1 MVEPTSAGGAR
12 RAHGSIRLSRRDR
25 RRLAREQQAG
35 GRRAL
40 RGEDLQAARRA
51 ARRTGTS
58 RKGTAPQPVSRA
70 AGGRRALRPAE
81 RRTRGLPGTL
91 GVTFLG
97 AMIPG
102 SGYLYAGRKL
112 AGLVVLLGWLA
123 TAGFVAWH
131 FGRNWHHAL
140 DLALNPTALKIAV
153 GVVAALLL
161 VWLFVVW
168 TSYRLVRPRERPRW
182 HTVVGNIAVIVF
194 CAIFAA
200 PVLRAAQY
208 GLATANFVNHVFDHN
223 ATATVPDDATVEDPW
238 VGEDRVNVL
247 LLGGDGGEG
256 REGVRT
262 DTVILASIDT
272 HTGKTVTFSL
282 PRNMADAQFP
292 ANSPLHDVYPNGFTD
307 GDPANGEYMLNAIY
321 RNIPAVHPGILGKSS
336 NEGADAIKQAVEGTL
351 GIPVQYYVLVNL
363 EGFKELVDAMG
374 GVTVN
379 INEPVA
385 VQGCT
390 DCGQPPDEWLPPGPD
405 QHLNGY
411 YALWFARGRFGSD
424 DYERM
429 DRQRCMVNALVKAAD
444 PANLLLRYLDLIK
457 AGQDIVYTDIPRQLA
472 SAFVDL
478 GLKVKGA
485 NIKSVV
491 FKTDDQ
497 WSSAYP
503 DFDYMHDVVQKAL
516 HPAPKSSG
524 SHAKDPATGPKDA
537 CAYHPTGV
545 TVADVEAEYGTSP

>member
-1 MVEPTSAGGAR
+1 MVEPTSRGGAR
-12 RAHGSIRLSRRDR
+12 RAPRSIRLTRRDR
-25 RRLAREQQAG
+25 KRLRHAESQG

-40 RGEDLQAARRA
+40 RGEDLTA
-51 ARRTGTS
+51 ARRTSTGS
-58 RKGTAPQPVSRA
+58 AG
-70 AGGRRALRPAE
+70 GGRRALRTE
-81 RRTRGLPGTL
+81 RRTHGLAGTL
-91 GVTFLG
+91 GMTLLG
-97 AMIPG
+97 AMVPG

-112 AGLVVLLGWLA
+112 IGGIVLAGWLA
-123 TAGFVAWH
+123 IVGFVAWH

-153 GVVAALLL
+153 GVLAALLL

-182 HTVVGNIAVIVF
+182 HTIVGNVAVVVF

-208 GLATANFVNHVFDHN
+208 GLATADFVHTVFDGN
-223 ATATVPDDATVEDPW
+223 STATAPHGVTEDDPW
-238 VGEDRVNVL
+238 AGQDRVNVL

-292 ANSPLHDVYPNGFTD
+292 EDSPLHDLYPNGFTD
-307 GDPANGEYMLNAIY
+307 GDPADGEYMLNAIY
-321 RNIPAVHPGILGKSS
+321 RNVPAVHPGVLGKSS

-351 GIPVQYYVLVNL
+351 GIPVNYYVLVNL
-363 EGFKELVDAMG
+363 DGFKELVDAMG

-390 DCGQPPDEWLPPGPD
+390 DCGQPPDEWLAPGPD

-444 PANLLLRYLDLIK
+444 PGHLLLRYLDLLK
-457 AGQDIVYTDIPRQLA
+457 AGQEIVYTDIPRQAA
-472 SAFVDL
+472 SAFVEL
-478 GLKVKGA
+478 GLRVKDA
-485 NIKSVV
+485 KIKSVV

-497 WSSAYP
+497 WSSADP
-503 DFDYMHDVVQKAL
+503 DFDYMRDVVQRAL
-516 HPAPKSSG
+516 NPEPGSG
-524 SHAKDPATGPKDA
+524 GHKKDPATGAKDA

-545 TVADVEAEYGTSP
+545 TVADVEAEYGTG